1 MNRAMPCQYIYIY
14 CYESK
19 RFPTPHLHTFGQ
31 DGSRH
36 FRQPAR
42 RASRDLFKTPCHAP
56 KRLAVNVCG
65 VQGKEAQLVALLR
78 AAFSSNARRDLLSFR
93 ANERHEHSA
102 KTLLGDSDL
111 TGRKGS
117 PSSHSCTGL
126 SE

>member
-1 MNRAMPCQYIYIY
+1 MPRA
-14 CYESK
+14 EE
-19 RFPTPHLHTFGQ
+19 
-31 DGSRH
+31 
-36 FRQPAR
+36 AR
-42 RASRDLFKTPCHAP
+42 RERVRGAGEGGPVGRPPSRC
-56 KRLAVNVCG
+56 
-65 VQGKEAQLVALLR
+65 
-78 AAFSSNARRDLLSFR
+78 LLSFR